1 MQALADTVPPV
12 LAELR
17 RRPALDA
24 VARQA
29 WDAMA
34 AQHDPA
40 QADRWADGVQA
51 LLHANAGVACLA
63 ALLRLRGAAAALAD
77 AAHAVTDICRHAGAT
92 PAIACMDAWDRL
104 RAPGLW
110 SGWVHLAREA
120 PDCVAAAAANAGPIL
135 QAVGSDGF
143 ANFVALGLRGAGRD
157 KARRT
162 AFFALT
168 DPLAQRALAQ
178 GTGGGLALHERRS
191 EAVRHGSVGARA
203 VAAAAARRA
212 WPPARPP
219 RQPVGRVVLLPE
231 AFPGVPPA
239 AQAPLYRATVAHAVA
254 HLMAGTPRQPVGK
267 LKPLQLALIGLIEDA
282 RVEALALRR
291 FPGLRRLW
299 APYHVARPEGDTAP
313 ALLARLARALFDP
326 HYADPH
332 GFVAKGV
339 ALFAAADPHDTS
351 AARRIGGLLGNDL
364 GQMRVQFNA
373 RTHVVEPAYRDDGLG
388 MWDFGDAAETP
399 PELLEMMV
407 EAARLRQEAGEGRA
421 EGEPAPGSA
430 PARARPVAAEPGGVL
445 LARYPEWDR
454 AQGEE
459 RPEWTSVFEV
469 PAPLGDTRALD
480 AALDAAADLRHRIN
494 RLVRAARPGR
504 PQRLKHQPDGM
515 DLDMDAVLDA
525 EVMRQAGELPTDRL
539 YRATRAA
546 HPRPGDAGA
555 GGRVGID
562 PFRRRAGYRT
572 RRGGAAG
579 GRDVPPGRPVRADG
593 LRLERA

>member
-1 MQALADTVPPV
+1 
-12 LAELR
+12 
-17 RRPALDA
+17 
-24 VARQA
+24 
-29 WDAMA
+29 MA
-34 AQHDPA
+34 AQHDKA
-40 QADRWADGVQA
+40 QADRWADGVHA
-51 LLHANAGVACLA
+51 LLYANAGIACLA
-63 ALLRLRGAAAALAD
+63 ALLRLRGAAAELAD

-110 SGWVHLAREA
+110 SGWVHLAGEA
-120 PDCVAAAAANAGPIL
+120 PDCVATAAASAGSIL

-143 ANFVALGLRGAGRD
+143 AGFVALGLRGTGRD
-157 KARRT
+157 KTRRT
-162 AFFALT
+162 SFFALS
-168 DPLAQRALAQ
+168 DPLARQALAQ
-178 GTGGGLALHERRS
+178 GTGGGLALHERGLKLLATALLGWVPSLRPLP
-191 EAVRHGSVGARA
+191 ATPGRPT
-203 VAAAAARRA
+203 ARRA
-212 WPPARPP
+212 SLSD
-219 RQPVGRVVLLPE
+219 GVVLLPE

-326 HYADPH
+326 DYEDPH
-332 GFVAKGV
+332 GFVGKGA
-339 ALFAAADPHDTS
+339 ALFAAADLLDTG
-351 AARRIGGLLGNDL
+351 APRRIGGLLGNDL

-388 MWDFGDAAETP
+388 MWDFPDQAETP

-407 EAARLRQEAGEGRA
+407 EAARLRQEAGEGRG
-421 EGEPAPGSA
+421 EGEPDPGSA

-459 RPEWTSVFEV
+459 RPEWTSVFEI
-469 PAPLGDTRALD
+469 P
-480 AALDAAADLRHRIN
+480 AAAGDGPGTGKSW
-494 RLVRAARPGR
+494 VAGPDPRAKPGQDTGAQGR
-504 PQRLKHQPDGM
+504 YDTG
-515 DLDMDAVLDA
+515 
-525 EVMRQAGELPTDRL
+525 
-539 YRATRAA
+539 
-546 HPRPGDAGA
+546 PRNGDPA
-555 GGRVGID
+555 GGVQRCEVDSFGMPSIGHSWVPTVGRVSDSTISRVASGSAIH
-562 PFRRRAGYRT
+562 FA
-572 RRGGAAG
+572 
-579 GRDVPPGRPVRADG
+579 
-593 LRLERA
+593 

>member
-12 LAELR
+12 LADLR

-24 VARQA
+24 VVRQA

-40 QADRWADGVQA
+40 QADRWADGVQS

-63 ALLRLRGAAAALAD
+63 ALLRLRGAAATLAD

-110 SGWVHLAREA
+110 SGLVHLAREA

-162 AFFALT
+162 SFFALT

-178 GTGGGLALHERRS
+178 GTGGGLALHERGLKLFATALLGRVPS
-191 EAVRHGSVGARA
+191 LRPLP
-203 VAAAAARRA
+203 AAPGRPPARRA
-212 WPPARPP
+212 SLSDS
-219 RQPVGRVVLLPE
+219 VVLLPE
-231 AFPGVPPA
+231 VFPGVPPA

-326 HYADPH
+326 DYADPH

-339 ALFAAADPHDTS
+339 ALFAAADPRDTG

-421 EGEPAPGSA
+421 DGEPAPDSA
-430 PARARPVAAEPGGVL
+430 PARARPVAAEAGGVL

-454 AQGEE
+454 ALGEE
-459 RPEWTSVFEV
+459 RPEWTSVFEDPG
-469 PAPLGDTRALD
+469 PARRDPRSRRGAGRGGGFAPPHQPPG
-480 AALDAAADLRHRIN
+480 AGRPARKAAAIEAPARRHGPGHGRGAGCRGDAGGRRVTI
-494 RLVRAARPGR
+494 RPPVSRDGAANSG
-504 PQRLKHQPDGM
+504 
-515 DLDMDAVLDA
+515 
-525 EVMRQAGELPTDRL
+525 
-539 YRATRAA
+539 
-546 HPRPGDAGA
+546 PGDAGA
-555 GGRVGID
+555 GGC
-562 PFRRRAGYRT
+562 F
-572 RRGGAAG
+572 
-579 GRDVPPGRPVRADG
+579 
-593 LRLERA
+593 